1 MEEIRHLEVEKR
13 RKLEELFQKRQ
24 AELQQQIN
32 SLESELSKRQA
43 EIEEL
48 KRALEKLEFKN
59 VDLAVVKFFLEKTLQ
74 FNYQAELKEWQ
85 TAVNKLKTGIE
96 TLSREVQDL
105 SEKAKKIYEKKEVYD
120 KNIIFYFEGLIDA
133 DGSELT
139 IKCPKCQT
147 EFKWDMRNVGL
158 FQNILSCQN
167 ENEFRNIYRLVGD
180 SHPVSCPHCSNTIQV
195 RIERLKFEGR

>member
-1 MEEIRHLEVEKR
+1 MEEIRRLEAEKQ
-13 RKLEELFQKRQ
+13 RKLEEFFQERQ
-24 AELQQQIN
+24 AELQRQID
-32 SLESELSKRQA
+32 SLESELSKRQV

-74 FNYQAELKEWQ
+74 FNYQAELQEWQ

-105 SEKAKKIYEKKEVYD
+105 SEKARKIYEKKEVYA
-120 KNIIFYFEGLIDA
+120 KGIVFYCEGLIDA

-139 IKCPKCQT
+139 IKCPRCQT
-147 EFKWDMRNVGL
+147 EFKFDMKSVGL
-158 FQNILSCQN
+158 FQNILSCRNAN
-167 ENEFRNIYRLVGD
+167 ELRNVYRLVGD
-180 SHPVSCPHCSNTIQV
+180 SHPISCPNCSNTVQV
-195 RIERLKFEGR
+195 RIERLKF